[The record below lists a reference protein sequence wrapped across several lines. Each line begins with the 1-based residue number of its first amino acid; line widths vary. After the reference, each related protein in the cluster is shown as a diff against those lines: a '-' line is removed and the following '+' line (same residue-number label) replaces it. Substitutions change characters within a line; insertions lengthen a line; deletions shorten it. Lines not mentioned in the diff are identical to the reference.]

1 MRSPTPWIAAL
12 LVSVLAN
19 GALIGF
25 VLHKNADGPSW
36 RVAHEDGPRP
46 GPPRSGPMSGFDVR
60 GFLAALPEAER
71 EIAERRLH
79 QNMETMRG
87 LGRQA
92 YEAHQQADAVLAAEP
107 FDAVAA
113 QAALGR
119 VREIRLG
126 FETQMEASLIE
137 VIADLDPEVRAAAL
151 EAGRVESY
159 RGRRGPDSRRRH
171 DGARHERPDGPEG
184 PERR

>member
-12 LVSVLAN
+12 MVSVLVN

-36 RVAHEDGPRP
+36 RGGHEDGTRS

-79 QNMETMRG
+79 ENMDTMRG

-92 YEAHQQADAVLAAEP
+92 YEARQQADAVLAAEP
-107 FDAVAA
+107 FDVAA
-113 QAALGR
+113 AQVALGR

-137 VIADLDPEVRAAAL
+137 VIADLDPEVRASAL
-151 EAGRVESY
+151 EAGRAESF
-159 RGRRGPDSRRRH
+159 RGRHGPDSRRRH
-171 DGARHERPDGPEG
+171 DGPRHARPDGPDE